1 MNDVFASLRDS
12 ALIDLERVKA
22 DLVEIDVPEVFR
34 FGIEGE
40 VYEKTGAAWACL
52 LADIEA
58 VCPSGVA
65 VVYAISILEG
75 SEEVRKIVRD
85 FFSESKAKGDRRS
98 RDNLRTSQVLYVGS
112 SRKMAVRLREHL
124 GFCSRKTY
132 ALKLSEWYPAAELPL
147 ELKCAVFG
155 GASAAAV
162 AALED
167 ALWERLQPMYGRKGA
182 R

>member
-1 MNDVFASLRDS
+1 MNEVFAALRDS

-22 DLVEIDVPEVFR
+22 DLAEVDAPEIFR

-40 VYEKTGAAWACL
+40 VYENDGGGRARL
-52 LADIEA
+52 FADIEA
-58 VCPSGVA
+58 VCPGGVA

-75 SEEVRKIVRD
+75 SEEVWKIVRE

-98 RDNLRTSQVLYVGS
+98 RDNLRTSQFLYVGS

-124 GFCSRKTY
+124 GFCSRQTY
-132 ALKLSEWYPAAELPL
+132 ALKLSEWYPAADLPL
-147 ELKCAVFG
+147 ELKCAVYE
-155 GASAAAV
+155 GASTAAV